1 MCHTFIIPIYA
12 WPSYIVY
19 THTVQSVCM
28 YYICIYH
35 VFSVTVSHI
44 LYLHYLD
51 FPEISEI
58 TSCFTFWVSSCDLA
72 IIQANI
78 WIWYKYITYTKSYH
92 VLVKYKMHVSSIS
105 LNIFKSVLYFDSVRI
120 PLTWL
125 NQFQLYIY
133 ILLPNPWQ
141 PLFYFSC
148 FFPRKLTRLGNPCW
162 LKGIPTFSFKP
173 YFCSPPWPWI
183 FPRKVSGNLRLNT
196 QTKPKGCF
204 FGPKIDRHL
213 ANPPP
218 PVSGMKGSTN

>member
-1 MCHTFIIPIYA
+1 MLYQSLQFIYTICKTTTRIYILQIIISICVIHLLYHIYA

-58 TSCFTFWVSSCDLA
+58 TSCFTFWVSSCDVA

-92 VLVKYKMHVSSIS
+92 VLYKYKMHVSSIS
-105 LNIFKSVLYFDSVRI
+105 LNICKSVLYFDSVRI

-133 ILLPNPWQ
+133 TSSQSLAASV
-141 PLFYFSC
+141 LFLM
-148 FFPRKLTRLGNPCW
+148 FFFLGN
-162 LKGIPTFSFKP
+162 
-173 YFCSPPWPWI
+173 
-183 FPRKVSGNLRLNT
+183 
-196 QTKPKGCF
+196 
-204 FGPKIDRHL
+204 
-213 ANPPP
+213 
-218 PVSGMKGSTN
+218 

>member
-58 TSCFTFWVSSCDLA
+58 TSCFTFWVSSCDVA

-92 VLVKYKMHVSSIS
+92 VLYKYKMHVSSIS

-133 ILLPNPWQ
+133 M
-141 PLFYFSC
+141 Y
-148 FFPRKLTRLGNPCW
+148 FFPIPGSLCFIFHVFFLGN
-162 LKGIPTFSFKP
+162 
-173 YFCSPPWPWI
+173 
-183 FPRKVSGNLRLNT
+183 
-196 QTKPKGCF
+196 
-204 FGPKIDRHL
+204 
-213 ANPPP
+213 
-218 PVSGMKGSTN
+218 

>member
-133 ILLPNPWQ
+133 I
-141 PLFYFSC
+141 YFFPIPGSLCFMFHC
-148 FFPRKLTRLGNPCW
+148 FFPRKLTRLGNPSW

-173 YFCSPPWPWI
+173 YFFSHLDLEF
-183 FPRKVSGNLRLNT
+183 FPEKVSGNLRLNT
-196 QTKPKGCF
+196 QTKPGLF
-204 FGPKIDRHL
+204 FG
-213 ANPPP
+213 
-218 PVSGMKGSTN
+218 T